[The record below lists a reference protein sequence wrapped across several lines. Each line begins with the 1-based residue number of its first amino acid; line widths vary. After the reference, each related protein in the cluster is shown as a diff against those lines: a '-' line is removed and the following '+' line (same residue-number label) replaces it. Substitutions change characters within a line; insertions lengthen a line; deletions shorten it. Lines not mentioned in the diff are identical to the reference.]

1 MSEPSLRIMVTG
13 AGGNLGRKLVTT
25 LAGLDRCSGIVAVD
39 REDIADRFPASVR
52 SRVQTVVADLTVR
65 SSAWVDAM
73 SGLDAVVHLAALHP
87 YPDATWEQA
96 FASCDMTLN
105 VLLEALRGGLPRVV
119 FASSNHVMGGY
130 KDPPLATSIG
140 PGKLTTDLKP
150 APGTRRFDGEKF
162 WDSLPYATSKLIG
175 EKICAAS
182 AEASGGK
189 LSTVA
194 VRIGWTMPGEN
205 DPRNMAQA
213 LELPTSGALDSDA
226 QRDLRWFRN
235 MWLSDADFSRLLVA
249 AITADRG
256 NWPAPS
262 IIVNGLSDNRRTDW
276 DLSSA
281 RELIGY
287 QPQDDVYKI
296 VED

>member
-105 VLLEALRGGLPRVV
+105 VLLEALRGGLPRSAPYSALRVCPRRPLRPLPSALRPRRGCAR
-119 FASSNHVMGGY
+119 ASYLGG
-130 KDPPLATSIG
+130 
-140 PGKLTTDLKP
+140 
-150 APGTRRFDGEKF
+150 RR
-162 WDSLPYATSKLIG
+162 P
-175 EKICAAS
+175 
-182 AEASGGK
+182 
-189 LSTVA
+189 
-194 VRIGWTMPGEN
+194 
-205 DPRNMAQA
+205 
-213 LELPTSGALDSDA
+213 
-226 QRDLRWFRN
+226 
-235 MWLSDADFSRLLVA
+235 
-249 AITADRG
+249 
-256 NWPAPS
+256 
-262 IIVNGLSDNRRTDW
+262 
-276 DLSSA
+276 
-281 RELIGY
+281 
-287 QPQDDVYKI
+287 
-296 VED
+296 